1 MVAASAGVSAPRP
14 GPRPLSPE
22 NGFAPSHEVPMFGL
36 REKPLSVLVAP
47 ARTPGTQAGG
57 GATRAVYKLPP
68 EFPHDRVTVTTSPL
82 LPGVPVVMRSN
93 EERMTNP
100 ERLNLDELGFEK
112 CPVLENE
119 YVLRMLSLQV
129 GTNAPSLTASMS
141 ATLFKLFCIIASPPR
156 IEQSTPSSFLTSS
169 TT

>member
-1 MVAASAGVSAPRP
+1 
-14 GPRPLSPE
+14 
-22 NGFAPSHEVPMFGL
+22 MFGL

-47 ARTPGTQAGG
+47 ARTAGNQTAA

-129 GTNAPSLTASMS
+129 GTDAPFLSASVV
-141 ATLFKLFCIIASPPR
+141 A
-156 IEQSTPSSFLTSS
+156 
-169 TT
+169 